1 MKALV
6 WDATLCFACQFSKY
20 FLVVPTSGEEGEHRP
35 HTQQNARNLPGPGSL
50 KSLFTETTLSSK
62 PFSSHGG
69 F

>member
-6 WDATLCFACQFSKY
+6 WDATLCFASQFSKY
-20 FLVVPTSGEEGEHRP
+20 FLVVQTSEEEGEHRP
-35 HTQQNARNLPGPGSL
+35 HTQQNARNLPGTGSL
-50 KSLFTETTLSSK
+50 NNLFTETTLCSK